1 MAKFHFEI
9 FSSQISSGLLAS
21 FTGFFLMDFNIC
33 VKLYPQDGRSKLHF
47 YLGLGLTVGYC
58 IEEVRCSVLLA
69 FYGNISTEYVKMCH
83 FICIYAIRRRAGF
96 YLIVKQ
102 LLQYTINNSSQCSR
116 IQKIVHFRRNVE
128 YFNVFLKNCSYY
140 INLPTV
146 PIVLSFNFQFAEQMG
161 LTASFSCFQPD
172 HITSRSDQKQKFG

>member
-1 MAKFHFEI
+1 MAKFFFEI
-9 FSSQISSGLLAS
+9 FFRRSLLGCSRARQ
-21 FTGFFLMDFNIC
+21 GIFLMDFSIF
-33 VKLYPQDGRSKLHF
+33 VKLYTQDGHSKLHF
-47 YLGLGLTVGYC
+47 YLGLWLSVGYC
-58 IEEVRCSVLLA
+58 IKEVRCSVLA